1 MALTAGNT
9 SFSCAPEALAFP
21 IISGAEILSIEASLV
36 QNYTARVSGQLYY
49 NHGDVNATN
58 LSFCNNDTVLTQIWL
73 PTETWNGRMQA
84 VGGGGWVAGMFTL
97 SYIAM
102 AGAVGEG
109 YAGVTTNA
117 GLPSEDPKDWALLG
131 PGNVDLY
138 ALQNLASV
146 SLNDA
151 AMIGE
156 SIIKSFYRE
165 PPKYSYWSGCSQG
178 GRQGLMLAQRY
189 PKAFDGIAASAPAIN
204 CIRLQCEMNA
214 LTVAVIDACDGNDGL
229 IDGMISDPDSCQ
241 FDPYTIVG
249 KATTCSD
256 SGITLRITK
265 AAAAVANAA
274 WRTAKTANETFL
286 WYGTGYEAN
295 LTTST
300 SVAHT
305 ECQANGTC
313 ISKPSTL
320 FTDWMGLFIEKTPA
334 FDTSSLTR
342 QEYENIYRA
351 GVREY
356 SSIIGTN
363 FHDLT
368 GFRKAGGKMIA
379 YHGLAD
385 ETIPFRGT
393 RDYYEAVAASD
404 PSVHSYCR
412 LFEAPG
418 LGHCSGGV
426 GVYPAG
432 TFDSLVA
439 WVESDEAPDTL
450 EAASLADGNGVEKR
464 RILCPYP
471 RKALYDGVGD
481 PNSSESFS
489 CSRQIL

>member
-1 MALTAGNT
+1 MALTTGNT
-9 SFSCAPEALAFP
+9 SFSCASETLPFP

-49 NHGDVNATN
+49 NHGDVNATD
-58 LSFCNNDTVLTQIWL
+58 LSFCNVTVAHTHPGQNDTVLTQIWL

-117 GLPSEDPKDWALLG
+117 GLPSEDPKDWALLS

-151 AMIGE
+151 AMIGK
-156 SIIKSFYRE
+156 SIIKSFYGE

-189 PKAFDGIAASAPAIN
+189 PTAFDGIAASAPAIN
-204 CIRLQCEMNA
+204 WSEFIVGDFIPAQIMNELGEYPSPCEMNA
-214 LTVAVIDACDGNDGL
+214 LTVAAIDACDGNDGL

-249 KATTCSD
+249 KAVNCSD

-342 QEYENIYRA
+342 QEYENMYRA

-368 GFRKAGGKMIA
+368 EFRKAGGKMIA
-379 YHGLAD
+379 YHGLVSLLN
-385 ETIPFRGT
+385 PFANASTDHTRLMRLFHSEERGT
-393 RDYYEAVAASD
+393 TTRLWLQGTLLFTATTDYLKPQD
-404 PSVHSYCR
+404 
-412 LFEAPG
+412 
-418 LGHCSGGV
+418 
-426 GVYPAG
+426 
-432 TFDSLVA
+432 
-439 WVESDEAPDTL
+439 
-450 EAASLADGNGVEKR
+450 
-464 RILCPYP
+464 
-471 RKALYDGVGD
+471 
-481 PNSSESFS
+481 
-489 CSRQIL
+489 